1 MGGMKQVKRA
11 KMVWGV
17 FIAVLVLLAYFL
29 PYTVLSGV
37 HSWYG
42 SFLVWGVI
50 ALLIIIAN
58 IFVTKDW
65 GK

>member
-1 MGGMKQVKRA
+1 MKQVKRG
-11 KMVWGV
+11 KMAWGV
-17 FIAVLVLLAYFL
+17 LIAVLVLLAYFL

-37 HSWYG
+37 YAWYG